1 MTFAGGVVNPP
12 VSFADSPL
20 YTRGPLS
27 SLNSNLS
34 TCCVR
39 SKYFFQKH
47 TRRGAPPGIGYDY
60 RSSSGT
66 KSNVM
71 DLRSVFSWVNF
82 TPADSI
88 IRLEA
93 RVDMESAYLSER

>member
-1 MTFAGGVVNPP
+1 MWCPFGTILKGFDRLSAFDFDFFIPKGFLHCQLSIVNYQ
-12 VSFADSPL
+12 F
-20 YTRGPLS
+20 
-27 SLNSNLS
+27 
-34 TCCVR
+34 
-39 SKYFFQKH
+39 KKF
-47 TRRGAPPGIGYDY
+47 RRGAPPGIGYDY

-66 KSNVM
+66 KSRVM